1 METTD
6 PTHRLHGQPAR
17 PWRLGMVRL
26 LLALCGAPFAPAS
39 QAQSPTGDRAAA
51 QAAVRA
57 CRADVARVCKGVQPG
72 QGRVLACLREHREAL
87 SEDCRAQIDKP

>member
-1 METTD
+1 MKTTE
-6 PTHRLHGQPAR
+6 PMCRLTGRPAR
-17 PWRLGMVRL
+17 PWRLGMASL

-51 QAAVRA
+51 QAAARA
-57 CRADVARVCKGVQPG
+57 CRADVARVCKGIQPG

-87 SEDCRAQIDKP
+87 SEACRAQIDKP